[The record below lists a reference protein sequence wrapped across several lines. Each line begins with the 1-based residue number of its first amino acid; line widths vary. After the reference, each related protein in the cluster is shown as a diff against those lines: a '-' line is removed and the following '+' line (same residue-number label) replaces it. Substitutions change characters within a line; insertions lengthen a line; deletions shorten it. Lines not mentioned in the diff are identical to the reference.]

1 MQRPDISAMLDYF
14 AHEVNQPSYVVIPG
28 TRRKLKMRE
37 IHPGTM
43 KWLTR
48 IWQERELATASV
60 NSGAE
65 VLKDLAIEP
74 YFAFKEAALMIL
86 NHDIRIR
93 LFYGL
98 YWRYLAHRYDETQIV
113 PIVEEG
119 KKKLP
124 LMAHYE
130 IMVFSTDM
138 RTDLMT
144 MTKAEAERSLQEL
157 RSANAGK

>member
-1 MQRPDISAMLDYF
+1 MLDYF

-74 YFAFKEAALMIL
+74 YFAFKEAAALYL
-86 NHDIRIR
+86 NNDIKLR
-93 LFYGL
+93 LFWPIL
-98 YWRYLAHRYDETQIV
+98 WRIWAFRYTESQMV
-113 PIVEEG
+113 PIIAEG

-124 LMAHYE
+124 LSAHFKTMAY
-130 IMVFSTDM
+130 SLDM
-138 RTDLMT
+138 RTDVQK
-144 MTKAEAERSLQEL
+144 MTKAEAERYRAALLSGAKQV
-157 RSANAGK
+157 S